1 MEDIL
6 IKSSPET
13 PYFPEVN
20 FNANTGLCE
29 ISGESYMEETYK
41 FFLPLSS
48 WIKDYINNIRK
59 GIEFEKR
66 CVRGLMDTD
75 GCIFNKV
82 HKMKNKQ
89 YSYKRLSLVSA
100 SPMLRKSIF
109 DILEKLRLS
118 PKIRGN
124 RSVQIENKEKIAEYF
139 KVVGSSNPKHL
150 NRYHK

>member
-1 MEDIL
+1 MKKLFFVEPAIYYPPAALVMNIVVSRVKLVKFCNKKLGLRIGNKLKQGLDI
-6 IKSSPET
+6 
-13 PYFPEVN
+13 
-20 FNANTGLCE
+20 
-29 ISGESYMEETYK
+29 
-41 FFLPLSS
+41 PL
-48 WIKDYINNIRK
+48 WIRK